1 MLAAVASPALG
12 LATEIRVRGQ
22 GKLYA
27 DIQAAGTSAQV
38 AGVLRDELGQ
48 PLPQRPVE
56 LKITQEGA
64 DLVVQ
69 DQLLMTDM
77 QGRFGFQQVL
87 PQGRYVVSINFAED
101 DHLNGAQASR
111 IIELVQAPYRLEV
124 QGPSLVVGRKRAAP
138 LRLRAT
144 VSGVGVRAGVE
155 VFVNEQRASLVEL
168 DHYGRGAFDVRDALV
183 PGANQIRVVLP
194 SQGPDTPGAQ
204 ASTSMRFSQ
213 AAQLTTELG
222 LGHDRF
228 ERGLKLTGQVTDP
241 LGPLPGGEV
250 VIEFERLADKAPAQD
265 TRKIIEAMG
274 QEDDEPP
281 KPHASGE
288 VLLTLPKMPPSER
301 FKTKVPVDERGRFV
315 GFAPQQSLQD
325 GMWRAL
331 VIYVPEVGEPVNHI
345 TDAKELDRSA
355 SRWILHIL
363 GLLTI
368 VIGVGVLAQRQ
379 YLGKLATLLRRRRAK
394 PQPLN
399 FDQEEPLTL
408 ERLSEQEAG
417 PSPAGSDGIA
427 GIIWDA
433 WRGAPIPGALILIQ
447 RAAAGDEQPQPLAQ
461 AYADERG
468 QFRLE
473 ALPHGEHELV
483 ISAQGFARG
492 RMMVQLPHH
501 GQLAATRIS
510 LVAIPL
516 KIRRFYQAWVQRWHG
531 QDAWGTLS
539 PRQIE
544 AALWGAM
551 REATSTIEDPQ
562 VRELWHTRLSTFL
575 ADPAPLDSLNTERL
589 MVLLTELVEES
600 YFSGRVYEESLWR
613 LLVELTRKLEASL
626 EAGDDAA
633 ARDEA
638 L

>member
-1 MLAAVASPALG
+1 MLAAVGTPTPGS
-12 LATEIRVRGQ
+12 ATEIRVRGQ

-56 LKITQEGA
+56 LKITQE
-64 DLVVQ
+64 DTRQVVQ

-87 PQGRYVVSINFAED
+87 PQGRYVVTINFAED
-101 DHLNGAQASR
+101 DHLDGAQASR
-111 IIELVQAPYRLEV
+111 VIELVQAPYRLEV

-194 SQGPDTPGAQ
+194 SQGPDIPGAQ
-204 ASTSMRFSQ
+204 ATTSMRFAQ
-213 AAQLTTELG
+213 DVQLTLELG

-228 ERGLKLTGQVTDP
+228 ERGLKLTGQVSDP
-241 LGPLPGGEV
+241 LGPLPGGEAI
-250 VIEFERLADKAPAQD
+250 IEFERLADKAPAQD
-265 TRKIIEAMG
+265 TRELIEAVG
-274 QEDDEPP
+274 QEEDAQDAPLSDEGDKE
-281 KPHASGE
+281 KPAPA
-288 VLLTLPKMPPSER
+288 LNPQER
-301 FKTKVPVDERGRFV
+301 SSYKSQAKVDERGRFV
-315 GFAPQQSLQD
+315 GFAPQQSLRD
-325 GMWRAL
+325 GLWSAR
-331 VIYVPEVGEPVNHI
+331 VIYMPEVGAPV
-345 TDAKELDRSA
+345 TQTTKTQELDRSA
-355 SRWILHIL
+355 SRWILHLL

-417 PSPAGSDGIA
+417 PNPAGSDGIA

-433 WRGAPIPGALILIQ
+433 WRSAPIPGALILIQ
-447 RAAAGDEQPQPLAQ
+447 RAAGEAEAQPLAQ

-473 ALPHGEHELV
+473 ALPAGEHELV

-551 REATSTIEDPQ
+551 REATSTIEDPE
-562 VRELWHTRLSTFL
+562 VRELWHTRLATFL

-626 EAGDDAA
+626 EAGSA

>member
-1 MLAAVASPALG
+1 MFTSAGLPQLG

-27 DIQAAGTSAQV
+27 DIQAAGTSAQI

-48 PLPQRPVE
+48 PLPQRPIE
-56 LKITQEGA
+56 LKITRDDSQE
-64 DLVVQ
+64 LVHE
-69 DQLLMTDM
+69 QLLLTDM
-77 QGRFGFQQVL
+77 QGRFGFQQSM
-87 PQGRYVVSINFAED
+87 PQGRYLVTINFLED
-101 DHLNGAQASR
+101 DHLDGAQASR
-111 IIELVQAPYRLEV
+111 VIELVQAPYRLEV

-144 VSGVGVRAGVE
+144 VSGVGVRTDVE

-194 SQGPDTPGAQ
+194 SKGQDSPGAQ
-204 ASTSMRFSQ
+204 ATTMMRF
-213 AAQLTTELG
+213 AQEAKLNLTLSM
-222 LGHDRF
+222 GHDRF
-228 ERGLKLTGQVTDP
+228 ERGLKVSGEVTDS
-241 LGPLPGGEV
+241 LGPLAGGEAIV
-250 VIEFERLADKAPAQD
+250 EFERIADKAPAQD
-265 TRKIIEAMG
+265 TRELIEAMG
-274 QEDDEPP
+274 QDDEPITERP
-281 KPHASGE
+281 PAPPTPP
-288 VLLTLPKMPPSER
+288 TLNPQER
-301 FKTKVPVDERGRFV
+301 SSYKSQGKVDERGRFV
-315 GFAPQQSLQD
+315 GFAPQQSLRD
-325 GMWRAL
+325 GLWRAR
-331 VIYVPEVGEPVNHI
+331 VIYMPEVGAPV
-345 TDAKELDRSA
+345 TQQTETQELDRSA
-355 SRWILHIL
+355 SRWILHLL

-379 YLGKLATLLRRRRAK
+379 YLGKFAALLRRRRAK

-399 FDQEEPLTL
+399 FDQDEPLTV
-408 ERLSEQEAG
+408 ERLDDQDAG

-433 WRGAPIPGALILIQ
+433 WRRAPIPGALILIQ
-447 RAAAGDEQPQPLAQ
+447 RSPGADAEAEILAQ
-461 AYADERG
+461 AHADERG

-473 ALPHGEHELV
+473 GLPLGEHELV

-501 GQLAATRIS
+501 GQLSATRIS

-544 AALWGAM
+544 AALWSAM
-551 REATSTIEDPQ
+551 REATSTIDDPA
-562 VRELWHTRLSTFL
+562 VRDHWHTRLNTFL

-600 YFSGRVYEESLWR
+600 YFSGRIYEESLWR
-613 LLVELTRKLEASL
+613 LLIELTRKLEAGLNPS
-626 EAGDDAA
+626 AVT
-633 ARDEA
+633 RDEA
-638 L
+638 P